1 MHIQSVIKC
10 NEMQVCTLSAFET
23 EYEGK
28 ARQGKAAERAQL
40 IGEAKGHFTHE
51 PRAVTMKW

>member
-1 MHIQSVIKC
+1 
-10 NEMQVCTLSAFET
+10 MQVCTLSAFET